1 MQGLFMAMTRAEIN
15 AKSDKKRGVRVQS
28 YKLHENTIA
37 CLAELSQQTGQSKT
51 TIVAKGIDKMT
62 EIQITIS
69 NLCKYSHFYADE
81 YAAFLYDAIIHKYP
95 NAKITFILSNECDT
109 TDIIPQKPYIRQ
121 VGSEGNILADIENI
135 CQKTCDL
142 LIEKCKDRRLHSSP
156 TPEPSIYPNEPK
168 IEKIW
173 YYLRDKGVNMFTL
186 GW

>member
-1 MQGLFMAMTRAEIN
+1 MAMTRAEIN

-28 YKLHENTIA
+28 YKLHEN
-37 CLAELSQQTGQSKT
+37 

-95 NAKITFILSNECDT
+95 NAKITFILSNECKT
-109 TDIIPQKPYIRQ
+109 NIMPQKPYIRQ

-142 LIEKCKDRRLHSSP
+142 LIEKCKDRRLHSSS

-186 GW
+186 GWQE

>member
-1 MQGLFMAMTRAEIN
+1 MSMTRAQIN
-15 AKSDKKRGVRVQS
+15 AKSDAKRGVRVQS

-37 CLAELSQQTGQSKT
+37 RLAELSQQTGQSKT

-62 EIQITIS
+62 EIQVTIS

-81 YAAFLYDAIIHKYP
+81 YAAFLYDAIIDKYP
-95 NAKITFILSNECDT
+95 NAKITFILSNECNT
-109 TDIIPQKPYIRQ
+109 NIIPEIPYIR
-121 VGSEGNILADIENI
+121 GINSEGNVLEDIENI

-173 YYLRDKGVNMFTL
+173 HYLEGKGVNMFTL

>member
-1 MQGLFMAMTRAEIN
+1 MI
-15 AKSDKKRGVRVQS
+15 K
-28 YKLHENTIA
+28 
-37 CLAELSQQTGQSKT
+37 
-51 TIVAKGIDKMT
+51 
-62 EIQITIS
+62 IQITIS
-69 NLCKYSHFYADE
+69 NSCQEAHFYADE

-95 NAKITFILSNECDT
+95 NAKITFILRNDNK
-109 TDIIPQKPYIRQ
+109 DRIFLKKPYIGQ
-121 VGSEGNILADIENI
+121 MGSEKSILEDIENI

-173 YYLRDKGVNMFTL
+173 HYLEGKGVNMFTL